1 VEGSFWIRDS
11 LPGASNKA
19 KVILSMDSISPHGFY
34 YYAFPV
40 NPIPVTTRG
49 IWRNCRFSMTLPE
62 FQIPGHLLKIYIW
75 QTGNKPVLIDDFS
88 LVFFTEQK
96 KPAAD

>member
-1 VEGSFWIRDS
+1 
-11 LPGASNKA
+11 
-19 KVILSMDSISPHGFY
+19 
-34 YYAFPV
+34 
-40 NPIPVTTRG
+40 
-49 IWRNCRFSMTLPE
+49 MTLPE